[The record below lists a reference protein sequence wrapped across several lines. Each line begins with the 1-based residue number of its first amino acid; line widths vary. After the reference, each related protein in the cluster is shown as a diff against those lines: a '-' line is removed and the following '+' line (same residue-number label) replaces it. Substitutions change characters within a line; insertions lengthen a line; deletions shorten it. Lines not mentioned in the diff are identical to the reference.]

1 MTAASLPAVVTR
13 RATPAWTAVAAWGA
27 GLIELAL
34 GAGALTSGDSPWGL
48 GFILIALGAAGL
60 VWGAATLA
68 RGHLLAPRAGV
79 AGALAS
85 LTAVVATLALDPART
100 SVVTV
105 GAASVLLIAVALAC
119 ARQSRRRTDAA
130 PPRLSVLLIA
140 AVLVAGLV
148 TPALGAT
155 EAGLL
160 APDHSDHGIVDPGHH

>member
-1 MTAASLPAVVTR
+1 MTAAPLATTR
-13 RATPAWTAVAAWGA
+13 SASPAWTSVAAWGA

-34 GAGALTSGDSPWGL
+34 GAGALTSGDSPWGW
-48 GFILIALGAAGL
+48 GVILIALGVAGL

-68 RGHLLAPRAGV
+68 RGHLLAPRTGV

-85 LTAVVATLALDPART
+85 LVAVVAILVLDPART

-105 GAASVLLIAVALAC
+105 GAASVLLVAVALSC

-130 PPRLSVLLIA
+130 PPRLWVLFAA
-140 AVLVAGLV
+140 AVIVAGIV